1 MVQKVHRKPWKT
13 RVRDKR
19 GLKRRDSDADKV
31 SGDYERG
38 RLMCFGKNGI

>member
-1 MVQKVHRKPWKT
+1 MSWLIT

-31 SGDYERG
+31 SGDHERG
-38 RLMCFGKNGI
+38 RLMRF